1 MEENHRVIFD
11 LSTLCLIIKK
21 SSILPSENTV
31 KMQQRGKSVEPGELN
46 KNKSNYVTRRQMR
59 ARSAGPISM
68 ANRASRLLQ
77 NQYGQAV
84 GTDQRGSSLPRQPAD
99 RALINQHVNPYQ
111 EFPSLRRGFTLE
123 GRAILVNWSVSKINS
138 TNNKAEHA
146 V

>member
-1 MEENHRVIFD
+1 MENHRVIFV
-11 LSTLCLIIKK
+11 SNYKK
-21 SSILPSENTV
+21 SSILPFENTV

-77 NQYGQAV
+77 NQYGQA
-84 GTDQRGSSLPRQPAD
+84 GGPGSEQRGSSLPRQHD

-111 EFPSLRRGFTLE
+111 EFVD
-123 GRAILVNWSVSKINS
+123 ILLYNFGMVDLSKDFRIRSN
-138 TNNKAEHA
+138 
-146 V
+146 

>member
-1 MEENHRVIFD
+1 MF
-11 LSTLCLIIKK
+11 II
-21 SSILPSENTV
+21 PSKNTV

-46 KNKSNYVTRRQMR
+46 KTKSNYVTRRQMR

-77 NQYGQAV
+77 NQYGQAAGV
-84 GTDQRGSSLPRQPAD
+84 ADQRGSSLPRTHD

-123 GRAILVNWSVSKINS
+123 GRANLQNKSDTFCSLIILVD
-138 TNNKAEHA
+138 
-146 V
+146 